1 MRPTLIVTGASQG
14 IGAAVARQAAEC
26 GYDIVLSYV
35 KEHARAESVARA
47 ITDAG
52 GNVEVVR
59 ADVAKE
65 ADVLGLFAACD
76 RRFGRLDALVNNAGI
91 TGPVARIA
99 DVTSDIID
107 TVMGVNVRGA
117 YLCLREAARRMG
129 EGGAIVN
136 VSSRAAALGGGGE
149 WVHYATSK
157 GALDT
162 LTIGAAKEL
171 AEKGI
176 RVNAVNPGLIE
187 TDLHARS
194 GQPDRLERMRGG
206 VPMGR
211 VGSADEVARV
221 IMWLLSDAASYV
233 TGALVPVSGGR

>member
-1 MRPTLIVTGASQG
+1 MRPVLIVTGASQG
-14 IGAAVARQAAEC
+14 IGAAVVRRAAES
-26 GYDIVLSYV
+26 GYDVVLTYAR
-35 KEHARAESVARA
+35 EHARAESVAEA
-47 ITDAG
+47 VTKAG
-52 GNVEVVR
+52 GNAEVVR

-65 ADVLGLFAACD
+65 ADVLALFAACD

-99 DVTSDIID
+99 DVTSEIID
-107 TVMGVNVRGA
+107 SVMGVNVRGA

-129 EGGAIVN
+129 EGGTIVN

-162 LTIGAAKEL
+162 LTIGAAKEF
-171 AEKGI
+171 ADRGI
-176 RVNAVNPGLIE
+176 RVNAVNPGLIGTE
-187 TDLHARS
+187 LHARS
-194 GQPDRLERMRGG
+194 GQPDRLERLRGG

-211 VGSADEVARV
+211 VGTVDEVARV
-221 IMWLLSDAASYV
+221 IMWLLSDGASYV
-233 TGALVPVSGGR
+233 TGALIPVSGGR